1 MNKKIIKRVLIAIPI
16 LIILAIIARVVFV
29 NIDQNKEFDYHNS
42 LEKSINLSSNDFKHN
57 KAIPIEFTGL
67 GEEISPSLHWD
78 NLPPETKSLVITAA
92 DYDGPSPT
100 IRLFTIDHWVLFNI
114 DPKINHI
121 DKAITLEELEKQG
134 IDLGLN
140 VYSEA
145 KYIGPDPPMGT
156 HKYYFRIYAL
166 SVPSLDLDKPTR
178 NELME
183 EIKDNIIAYGE
194 LVGTYKK

>member
-1 MNKKIIKRVLIAIPI
+1 MLKKILIAIPI
-16 LIILAIIARVVFV
+16 LIIVLIVGRVIFV
-29 NIDQNKEFDYHNS
+29 NLDQKKEFDFHSN
-42 LEKSINLSSNDFKHN
+42 LDKSINLSSNDFKQN
-57 KAIPIEFTGL
+57 EAIPIEFTGL

-100 IRLFTIDHWVLFNI
+100 IKLFTIDHWVLFNI
-114 DPKINHI
+114 NPSIDHL
-121 DKAITLEELEKQG
+121 DKAITLEALEKQG

-145 KYIGPDPPMGT
+145 KYIGPNPPMGT
-156 HKYYFRIYAL
+156 HQYYFRIYAL
-166 SVPSLDLDKPTR
+166 SVPSLELDKPTR